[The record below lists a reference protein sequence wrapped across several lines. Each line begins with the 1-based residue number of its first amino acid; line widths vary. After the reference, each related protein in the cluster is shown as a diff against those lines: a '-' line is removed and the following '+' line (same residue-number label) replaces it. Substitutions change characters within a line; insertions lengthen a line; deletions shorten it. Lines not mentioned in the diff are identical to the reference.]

1 VLLTDGTRLQPH
13 AVIWATGYLRGLEP
27 LVGHLGVLDEQGAP
41 RVLAPA
47 CAAHGLW
54 FIGFLSRP
62 ALIGHMAKQ
71 ARRLAKRIADDL

>member
-1 VLLTDGTRLQPH
+1 M
-13 AVIWATGYLRGLEP
+13 ICATGYLRGLEP

-47 CAAHGLW
+47 CAADGLW